1 MGMLPT
7 RFYSIGHLNFE
18 LGTLHFEK
26 MPNWVFMN
34 FQLGILVKSTMM
46 MLRAQIHKKLYL
58 PNLFDNKTCLSAAL
72 DIVLFFNSTEV
83 FTLLFG

>member
-1 MGMLPT
+1 
-7 RFYSIGHLNFE
+7 
-18 LGTLHFEK
+18 
-26 MPNWVFMN
+26 
-34 FQLGILVKSTMM
+34 M